1 LTQEFQDTSGNITEQ
16 VTLKTL
22 DNAKEIL
29 TQVWGLVKQE
39 NIPPAVEQKLEQCFD
54 LMPAN
59 TDINMVGMMFA
70 RPVQTTRLQ
79 LSGFTKEQTIPYLE
93 KIGWQGESDRLA
105 QMMAIA
111 PANFS
116 PFTLTFDVDEQVYPR
131 IGLKYFYSCAT
142 KDAPPWQEFLE
153 ILVKHQLCSP
163 EKREALRKWPGY
175 TQIKGSSPTFH
186 QIIENAAALQENRLL
201 NVMERNFGQIKMVY
215 QPGLPFEAKAYL
227 TCSYLNILV
236 PRT

>member
-1 LTQEFQDTSGNITEQ
+1 M
-16 VTLKTL
+16 
-22 DNAKEIL
+22 
-29 TQVWGLVKQE
+29 KQE
-39 NIPPAVEQKLEQCFD
+39 NISPAVERKLEQCFD

-59 TDINMVGMMFA
+59 TDINIVGMMFA

-79 LSGFTKEQTIPYLE
+79 LAGFTKEQTIPYLE

-116 PFTLTFDVDEQVYPR
+116 PFILTFDVDEQVYPR
-131 IGLKYFYSCAT
+131 IGLKYVSSCTA

-153 ILVKHQLCSP
+153 ILMRNQLCSP
-163 EKREALRKWPGY
+163 EKREALQKWPGY
-175 TQIKGSSPTFH
+175 TQIKGSSPTWVD
-186 QIIENAAALQENRLL
+186 IIENAAAFRENRLL

-227 TCSYLNILV
+227 RCSCLNIFV

>member
-1 LTQEFQDTSGNITEQ
+1 MTQEFQDTSGNITEQ
-16 VTLKTL
+16 VTLKAL

-39 NIPPAVEQKLEQCFD
+39 NIPPAVERKLEQCFD

-79 LSGFTKEQTIPYLE
+79 LAGFTKEQTIPYLE

-131 IGLKYFYSCAT
+131 IGLKYFTRCIT

-153 ILVKHQLCSP
+153 ILVRHQLCSP
-163 EKREALRKWPGY
+163 EKGEALRKWPGY
-175 TQIKGSSPTFH
+175 TQIKGSSPSFF
-186 QIIENAAALQENRLL
+186 QIIENTAALRENRLL

-227 TCSYLNILV
+227 TCSCVNILV